1 MYLIERK
8 SEENYPPALF
18 MCFYDI
24 SIKRLNGRS
33 QFEQG
38 NRTKNMTVS
47 LASQPIALFP
57 ADSSE
62 CFYGTK
68 LPVGLC

>member
-1 MYLIERK
+1 M
-8 SEENYPPALF
+8 
-18 MCFYDI
+18 
-24 SIKRLNGRS
+24 
-33 QFEQG
+33 
-38 NRTKNMTVS
+38 KNMTVS

-62 CFYGTK
+62 CFYGTE